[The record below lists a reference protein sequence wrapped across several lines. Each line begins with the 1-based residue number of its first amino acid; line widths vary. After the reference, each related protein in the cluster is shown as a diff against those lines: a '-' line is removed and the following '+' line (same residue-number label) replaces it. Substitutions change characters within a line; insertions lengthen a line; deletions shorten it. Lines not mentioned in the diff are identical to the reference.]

1 MLVVYCRALPKCT
14 STVRRFADKVL
25 NHRSTKVQMLDKEF
39 PKDHPTVMS
48 HDVLYRFGPFLLD
61 PSERMLTRGQESVS
75 LTPKA
80 FDTLCVLL
88 ENSGSLITKDQLLD
102 KVWPETY
109 VEEKTLAQNIFTLR
123 KALGT
128 TAAGGNYIETVPKQG
143 YRFSADVLKISRTS
157 REFVSRTT
165 TDSGTPKSFNPPA
178 VRGRHAKIL
187 LVSALLVPALGGL
200 LFVSKFGASRFSTH
214 KNSFSKVSFTK
225 LTNSGDVGPMA
236 LSRDGKYVV
245 YAATGLG
252 QQRLVLRQTG
262 STSLIE
268 IIPADKVNYIGVS
281 FSPDGNTIYYV
292 VLHHG
297 SGLGV
302 VYRIPVLGGTPVK
315 IIEDVDSP
323 VAVSPDGKQLAFIR
337 NILGKNE
344 RHLVTVSAEGGE
356 ERVLASTTGEPGFG
370 FFTPSWSPDQ
380 ELIAV
385 CTGGP
390 SSAANGI
397 ALVDTQTG
405 SIRPFGKSEWRFV
418 GHLAWLPNG
427 RELLLTGAAA
437 ADPTLSDQ
445 IWILSYPSGDA
456 RRITNDVNGHLG
468 LGVADDQSTIASVVS
483 SRTGAFW
490 ILGAEDPN
498 SAKQVTRNS
507 GDWKAQVLGLS
518 WTPDNRLIYSSQAS
532 GNPELWT
539 MQPDGS
545 QQRQLTF
552 DGGPNMAPVATRDGK
567 YIVYSSQRGGER
579 VVARIDSGSSNA
591 KDLVKANAIGLS
603 VTPDSLWIVYSAVR
617 DERPT
622 LFKLSIEGGEPI
634 ALSQAAASFP
644 AVSPDGKFVAC
655 YVLTTDRRRR
665 LSIIS
670 FATGKIVKEFDV
682 YFDYNLPIRWTPDSK
697 ALSYV
702 VSRNGV
708 CNIWRQAIK
717 GGTPE
722 QITTWDSD
730 LIFRFDWSN
739 DGRLAVERGVFT
751 NDVVLIRA
759 EGQ

>member
-1 MLVVYCRALPKCT
+1 M
-14 STVRRFADKVL
+14 
-25 NHRSTKVQMLDKEF
+25 
-39 PKDHPTVMS
+39 
-48 HDVLYRFGPFLLD
+48 DVLYRFGPFLLD
-61 PSERMLTRGQESVS
+61 PSERMLTREQEPVS

-102 KVWPETY
+102 KVWPETF

-143 YRFSADVLKISRTS
+143 YRFSAAVLKISRTS
-157 REFVSRTT
+157 QVVVSRPT
-165 TDSGTPKSFNPPA
+165 TDSGTPKSFNPPV
-178 VRGRHAKIL
+178 VRGRNAKIL

-200 LFVSKFGASRFSTH
+200 LFVSKFGQRRFSTH
-214 KNSFSKVSFTK
+214 KKSFSNVSFTK
-225 LTNSGDVGPMA
+225 LTNSGDVGPIA

-252 QQRLVLRQTG
+252 QERLVLRQTG
-262 STSLIE
+262 TTSLIE
-268 IIPADKVNYIGVS
+268 IIPPNKVHYIGAS

-292 VLHHG
+292 ALAHG

-337 NILGKNE
+337 NVVGKNE
-344 RHLVTVSAEGGE
+344 RHLVTTSVAGGE
-356 ERVLASTTGEPGFG
+356 EGVLAVTTGEPRFG

-380 ELIAV
+380 KLIAV

-390 SSAANGI
+390 SAAANAFGI

-405 SIRPFGKSEWRFV
+405 LMQTFGKSEWRFV

-427 RELLLTGAAA
+427 NELLLTGAAA

-445 IWILSYPSGDA
+445 IWILSYPSGEA
-456 RRITNDVNGHLG
+456 RRVTNDVNGHLG

-490 ILGAEDPN
+490 ILDARDPN

-507 GDWKAQVLGLS
+507 GDWKAQVLGLT
-518 WTPDNRLIYSSQAS
+518 WTPDNRLIYSSQTS
-532 GNPELWT
+532 GAPELWT

-567 YIVYSSQRGGER
+567 YIVYLSQRGGER
-579 VVARIDSGSSNA
+579 VIARIDSGGSNA
-591 KDLVKANAIGLS
+591 QDLVKANAIGLS
-603 VTPDSLWIVYSAVR
+603 VTPDSKWIVYSAVR

-622 LFKLSIEGGEPI
+622 LFKISIEGGEPI
-634 ALSQAAASFP
+634 ALSDAAASFP
-644 AVSPDGKFVAC
+644 AVSPDGEFVAC
-655 YVLTTDRRRR
+655 YLLTTDRRRR

-670 FATGKIVKEFDV
+670 FATGKVLKEFDV
-682 YFDYNLPIRWTPDSK
+682 YFDYNLPLRWTPDSK
-697 ALSYV
+697 ALTYV

-708 CNIWRQAIK
+708 CNIWRQAIN
-717 GGTPE
+717 GGAPE

-739 DGRLAVERGVFT
+739 DGRLAVERGMFT

-759 EGQ
+759 EDQ